1 MSESVASPAESTP
14 KGTDPPQRRIL
25 VFGASGYIG
34 TNLVPRLLAA
44 GQPVRAAA
52 RTPEVLEARHWP
64 GVELIAADALKP
76 ETLGPALRDIDTAYY
91 LVHSMAAGKRFGSI
105 DLQAAHHFAQAAAAA
120 GVRRIVYLGGLVPPA
135 ADTEHIVSRRQT
147 GDVLRAGTV
156 PVTEVRA
163 GIIVGPGSAAFEV
176 MRDLVFHLPVMVTPR
191 WVRSTSPPIA
201 LENLLEYLVRIA
213 QVPEAAGRIL
223 DAAGAEYL
231 SYADMMRIMA
241 EEAGRR
247 PPRLF
252 ALRFLTPRL
261 SALWL
266 HLITS
271 VPTPVARALI
281 EGMRQDFVADDGEI
295 RRLVP
300 QTLLDFRASVRAAFE
315 AERQHTV
322 AARWT
327 EGAFQFRDYRPDYA
341 FYAKRAGGEALAH
354 APPDAVWQVVVGIG
368 GRNRYYA
375 MNALWK
381 IREVLDWMV
390 GGPGLNYGRRDQ
402 DDLRVG
408 DTVDSWRVIAMEPRR
423 RLTLFFG
430 MRAPGS
436 GVLEFELTPEGDRTR
451 VRMTAFWHPA
461 GVWGLLYWYALV
473 PAHLFIFAAMTRAIA
488 QRAEVIAR
496 NAGKPGGTGP
506 DPNAVR

>member
-1 MSESVASPAESTP
+1 MSESVASPGEATP
-14 KGTDPPQRRIL
+14 EGIHPPPRRIL

-44 GQPVRAAA
+44 GQRVRAAA
-52 RTPEVLEARHWP
+52 RTPEVLEARNWP

-176 MRDLVFHLPVMVTPR
+176 MRDLVFHLPIMVTPR

-213 QVPEAAGRIL
+213 QVPEAAGKIL

-295 RRLVP
+295 RHLVP

-341 FYAKRAGGEALAH
+341 FYAKRAGGEALAQ
-354 APPDAVWQVVVGIG
+354 APPEAVWKVVVGIG

-402 DDLRVG
+402 DNLRVG

-436 GVLEFELTPEGDRTR
+436 GVLEFELTPEGDGTR
-451 VRMTAFWHPA
+451 IRMTAFWHPA

-488 QRAEVIAR
+488 RRAEVIAR
-496 NAGKPGGTGP
+496 NSGEPGGTGSDP
-506 DPNAVR
+506 DAAR

>member
-1 MSESVASPAESTP
+1 VKPPSTACRPESAPSAASPRS
-14 KGTDPPQRRIL
+14 RHIL

-44 GQPVRAAA
+44 GHRVRAAA
-52 RTPEVLEARHWP
+52 RNPEVLEARHWP
-64 GVELIAADALKP
+64 GVERVEADALKP
-76 ETLGPALRDIDTAYY
+76 ETLGAALHDIDTAYY
-91 LVHSMAAGKRFGSI
+91 LVHSMAAGKRFGAI

-176 MRDLVFHLPVMVTPR
+176 MRDLVFHLPMMVTPR
-191 WVRSTSPPIA
+191 WVHSTSPPIA

-213 QVPEAAGRIL
+213 LVPEAEGKVL
-223 DAAGAEYL
+223 DAAGPEYL
-231 SYADMMRIMA
+231 SYAKMMRIMA

-247 PPRLF
+247 PPRIL
-252 ALRFLTPRL
+252 ALRLLTPRL

-266 HLITS
+266 RLITS
-271 VPTPVARALI
+271 VPTPIARALI
-281 EGMRQDFVADDGEI
+281 EGMRQDFIADDAEI
-295 RRLVP
+295 RRVVP
-300 QTLLDFRASVRAAFE
+300 QDLLDFRVAVRTAFE

-327 EGAFQFRDYRPDYA
+327 EGAFQFRNYRPEYA
-341 FYAKRAGGEALAH
+341 FYAKRATGEAVSA
-354 APPDAVWQVVVGIG
+354 APVEAVWRVVRRIG
-368 GRNRYYA
+368 GKNRYFYL
-375 MNALWK
+375 NGLWK
-381 IREVLDWMV
+381 IREALDWMA
-390 GGPGLNYGRRDQ
+390 GGPGLNYGRRDD

-408 DTVDSWRVIAMEPRR
+408 DTVDSWRVIGIEPER
-423 RLTLFFG
+423 RLTLFLG

-436 GVLEFELTPEGDRTR
+436 GVLEFELSPEGDATR
-451 VRMTAFWHPA
+451 IRMTAFWHPA

-473 PAHLFIFAAMTRAIA
+473 PAHLLIFAGTTRAIA
-488 QRAEVIAR
+488 KQAEALAR
-496 NAGKPGGTGP
+496 ETTTPG
-506 DPNAVR
+506 